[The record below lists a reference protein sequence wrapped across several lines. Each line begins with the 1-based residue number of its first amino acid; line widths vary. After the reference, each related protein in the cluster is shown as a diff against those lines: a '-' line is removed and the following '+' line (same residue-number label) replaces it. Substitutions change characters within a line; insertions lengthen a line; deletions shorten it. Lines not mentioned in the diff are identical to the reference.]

1 MSFYARVFSMAEDY
15 PSRFAVCEEL
25 LEAGFEF
32 STFPGKFDEDFDEK
46 DWKHLMLENDENN
59 EPIRLER
66 NIKGG
71 DSIFEEEQQEFLEV
85 LKELPYSKE
94 QEKATEIIK
103 DMVQI
108 YAMDVDDDI
117 TQGGWDFLDCLMDF
131 LCDATDGY
139 VQIDDEGIYDKEG
152 ELLAEME

>member
-1 MSFYARVFSMAEDY
+1 MSFYTRVFSMAEDY
-15 PSRFAVCEEL
+15 PSRFAICEEL
-25 LEAGFEF
+25 LEAEFEF
-32 STFPGKFDEDFDEK
+32 STFPGKYDEDFDEK
-46 DWKHLMLENDENN
+46 DWKYLMLQYDENQ

-66 NIKGG
+66 NVKAR

-85 LKELPYSKE
+85 LQELPYSKE
-94 QEKATEIIK
+94 QKKATEIID

-117 TQGGWDFLDCLMDF
+117 NEAGWDFLDCLMDF

-152 ELLAEME
+152 ELLVEME

>member
-1 MSFYARVFSMAEDY
+1 MVEDY
-15 PSRFAVCEEL
+15 PSRFAICEEL
-25 LEAGFEF
+25 LEAEFEF
-32 STFPGKFDEDFDEK
+32 STFPGKLDEDFDEK
-46 DWKHLMLENDENN
+46 DWKYLMLQYDENH

-66 NIKGG
+66 NIKGI

-94 QEKATEIIK
+94 QKNATEIIK
-103 DMVQI
+103 GMVQI

-117 TQGGWDFLDCLMDF
+117 TEGGWDFLNCLMDF

-152 ELLAEME
+152 KLLVEME

>member
-1 MSFYARVFSMAEDY
+1 MAEDY
-15 PSRFAVCEEL
+15 PSRFAICEEL
-25 LEAGFEF
+25 LEAEFEF
-32 STFPGKFDEDFDEK
+32 STFPGKYDEDFDEK
-46 DWKHLMLENDENN
+46 DWKYLMLQYDENQ

-66 NIKGG
+66 NVKAR

-85 LKELPYSKE
+85 LQELPYSKE
-94 QEKATEIIK
+94 QKKATEIID
-103 DMVQI
+103 DMIQI

-117 TQGGWDFLDCLMDF
+117 NEAGWDFLDCLMDF

-152 ELLAEME
+152 ELLVEME

>member
-1 MSFYARVFSMAEDY
+1 MSFYTRVFSMEEDY
-15 PSRFAVCEEL
+15 PSRFAICEEL

-46 DWKHLMLENDENN
+46 DWKHLMLQYDENH

-66 NIKGG
+66 NIKGR

-94 QEKATEIIK
+94 QKKATEIIK

-108 YAMDVDDDI
+108 YAIDVDDDI
-117 TQGGWDFLDCLMDF
+117 TEGGWDFLDCLMDF

-152 ELLAEME
+152 ELLVEME

>member
-1 MSFYARVFSMAEDY
+1 MSFYTRVFSMAEDY
-15 PSRFAVCEEL
+15 PSRFAICEEL
-25 LEAGFEF
+25 LDAEFEF
-32 STFPGKFDEDFDEK
+32 STFPGKYDEDFDEK
-46 DWKHLMLENDENN
+46 DWKYLMLQYDENQ

-66 NIKGG
+66 NVKAR

-85 LKELPYSKE
+85 LQELPYSKE
-94 QEKATEIIK
+94 QKKATEIID

-117 TQGGWDFLDCLMDF
+117 NEAGWDFLDCLMDF

-152 ELLAEME
+152 ELLVEME

>member
-1 MSFYARVFSMAEDY
+1 MSFYTRVFSMAEDY
-15 PSRFAVCEEL
+15 PSRFAICEEL
-25 LEAGFEF
+25 LEAEFEF
-32 STFPGKFDEDFDEK
+32 STFPGKYDEDFDEK
-46 DWKHLMLENDENN
+46 DWKYLMLQYDENQ

-66 NIKGG
+66 NVKAR

-85 LKELPYSKE
+85 LQELPYSKE
-94 QEKATEIIK
+94 QKKATEIID
-103 DMVQI
+103 DMIQI

-117 TQGGWDFLDCLMDF
+117 NEAGWDFLDCLMDF

-152 ELLAEME
+152 ELLVEME

>member
-1 MSFYARVFSMAEDY
+1 MSFYTRVFSMAEDY
-15 PSRFAVCEEL
+15 PSRFAICEEL
-25 LEAGFEF
+25 LEAEFEF
-32 STFPGKFDEDFDEK
+32 STFPGKYDEDFDEK
-46 DWKHLMLENDENN
+46 DWKYLMLQYDENQ

-66 NIKGG
+66 NVKAR

-85 LKELPYSKE
+85 LQELPYSKE
-94 QEKATEIIK
+94 QKKATEIID

-117 TQGGWDFLDCLMDF
+117 NEAGWDFLDCLMDF
-131 LCDATDGY
+131 SCDATDGY

-152 ELLAEME
+152 ELLVEME